1 MALDAGLLPA
11 LVALLLSGPPKLREP
26 VTFHLSNIA
35 SGTPPQLRR
44 LIDAGAY
51 PPVLR
56 LLSNATEGQVATN
69 CAYTIVNA
77 LQGGGATIAAELV
90 TLGAVAPLV
99 ATMGKSSRAA
109 DVVRL
114 AVDALRL
121 ILDAEGASP
130 LGAIEAKHTAAAVAA
145 GAAPALEAVAAQWAG
160 RDGETD
166 EGKAAADADALLQK
180 RFDSRAASRRPN
192 PADPATRARAA
203 CDNGHAACLRRLAA
217 ADGVDAAA
225 VGAAVGR
232 RGAHHTHRSR
242 RRTATTDASRCSSRM
257 APTPSPPTR
266 AARASLAA
274 AAAAAAL
281 HR

>member
-11 LVALLLSGPPKLREP
+11 LVALLRSGPPKLREP

-145 GAAPALEAVAAQWAG
+145 GAAPALEAVAARWA
-160 RDGETD
+160 R
-166 EGKAAADADALLQK
+166 
-180 RFDSRAASRRPN
+180 RATARP
-192 PADPATRARAA
+192 TRARRRPTPTRCCEALPIRVLRVGARTPRRSRDARARA
-203 CDNGHAACLRRLAA
+203 CTHGHAACLRRLAA
-217 ADGVDAAA
+217 ADGGAAAA

-232 RGAHHTHRSR
+232 RGAHHTHPRGGARPRRMRRGAPPEWRPPQAR
-242 RRTATTDASRCSSRM
+242 RRASEG
-257 APTPSPPTR
+257 TR
-266 AARASLAA
+266 WR
-274 AAAAAAL
+274 
-281 HR
+281 